1 MRGASS
7 GIGCG
12 YHGAMEMLSLTGEC
26 KGLKFVRNAV
36 VLLLVCGQPGSAQ
49 TPSPN
54 LRTSYWPAQWIS
66 CPQAPPRD
74 LAVCH
79 LRRDFTVNAVPA
91 QALVYVSADNRYQLF
106 LNGQPISR
114 GPSRGDLDHWRF
126 ETVDLAPQLHSGR
139 NVLAAVVWNYGN
151 LAPMAQMSDQTGF
164 LLQAGPGANPDV
176 DTNRSWKTLL
186 DASRRP
192 LQISGVNDYYAA
204 GTGERVD
211 GASYPWGWQ
220 DESYDTA
227 AWLPAAEE
235 GHAGPRG
242 MSDTHSRW
250 MLVSDTLPPQTEA
263 PQRFARVV
271 RSEGVTIPPE
281 FLAGNAPLTI
291 PANTTATILL
301 DQSVETTAYPQLV
314 VSGGQGSRVRV
325 VYAEALVAPDGTKGN
340 RNDTDGK
347 SIHGIADEFL
357 PDGGEHRTFAT
368 LWWRAWRYVQLE
380 IHTGN
385 APLTLEDFRSA
396 FTSYPF
402 REAARF
408 KSNDADL
415 DRIRE
420 VGWRTALLCAHE
432 TYMDSPYYE
441 QLQYIGDTR
450 IQGLISLYIT
460 GDDRL
465 LKNAVELLGDSQT
478 PEGLTQSRYPTAL
491 PQYIPGFSLLWVG
504 MLHDLW
510 WYDGQRDLVAPWLPN
525 ARAVLGWYERHL
537 APTGLLGRLEWWP
550 FVDWAD
556 QFPGG
561 VPPHEADGQSAAQSL
576 QLAMA
581 LEEAADLESAFGQPS
596 EAQRDRALAAKI
608 DAAVFHLCWDGQRH
622 LLADTPQKG
631 SFSQQTNT
639 LGVLTGAIPPAL
651 QAQTMER
658 TLRDSSLTQASYY
671 FQFYLFRAMRKAGL
685 GDRYLEQL
693 KPWRQMLSDGLST
706 FAETPGNPRSDC
718 HAWSAHPLIDLLAT
732 VAGIE
737 PAAPGFARI
746 RIAPHLGELRTLE
759 ASMPSPHGTVTANYR
774 LAGGKLTADLTL
786 PSGVTGE
793 FVWNGHTV
801 ALHAGVQHIEVPVG
815 PASTRASLQ
824 SAAGYPPPQG

>member
-1 MRGASS
+1 MDRK
-7 GIGCG
+7 
-12 YHGAMEMLSLTGEC
+12 SLHPA
-26 KGLKFVRNAV
+26 RNRFQLPRRLFI
-36 VLLLVCGQPGSAQ
+36 LLLAFPGSAAVRAQ
-49 TPSPN
+49 ELPPA
-54 LRTSYWPAQWIS
+54 LRANGWPAQWIA

-74 LAVCH
+74 VAVCY
-79 LRRDFTVNAVPA
+79 LRKAFTVDAVPA
-91 QALVYVSADNRYQLF
+91 HAFVYVSADNRYQLF
-106 LNGQPISR
+106 LNGQPLSR

-139 NVLAAVVWNYGN
+139 NLLAAVVWNYGD
-151 LAPMAQMSDQTGF
+151 LAPMAQMSGQTGF
-164 LLQAGPGANPDV
+164 LLQAGPGASPALNTD
-176 DTNRSWKTLL
+176 RSWKTLL
-186 DASRRP
+186 DHSRRP

-204 GTGERVD
+204 GTGERLD
-211 GASYPWGWQ
+211 GAAYPWGWQ
-220 DESYDTA
+220 SESFSDS
-227 AWLPAAEE
+227 AWLPAGEE
-235 GHAGPRG
+235 GRAGPRG

-250 MLVSDTLPPQTEA
+250 MLVPDTLPPQTET
-263 PQRFARVV
+263 PQRFAHVV
-271 RSEGVTIPPE
+271 RTDGIAVSTA
-281 FLAGNAPLTI
+281 FLTGDAPLTI
-291 PANTTATILL
+291 PANTTATILF
-301 DQSVETTAYPQLV
+301 DQNVETTAYPQLV
-314 VSGGQGSRVRV
+314 VSGGQGSHVRI
-325 VYAEALVAPDGTKGN
+325 VYAEALYAPDGAKGN

-357 PDGGEHRTFAT
+357 PDGGEHRAFSP

-380 IHTGN
+380 IHTDA
-385 APLTLEDFRSA
+385 APLTLEDFHSA

-402 REAARF
+402 QRVARF
-408 KSNDADL
+408 ASDDPEL
-415 DRIRE
+415 DRIE
-420 VGWRTALLCAHE
+420 QVGWRTALLCAHE

-450 IQGLISLYIT
+450 IQGLISLYVT

-465 LKNAVELLGDSQT
+465 LRNAVELLGDSQT

-510 WYDGQRDLVAPWLPN
+510 WYDGRRDVIAPWLPN
-525 ARAVLGWYERHL
+525 ARAVLAWYQRHL
-537 APTGLLGRLEWWP
+537 APSGLLGRLEWWP

-576 QLAMA
+576 QFAMA
-581 LEEAADLESAFGQPS
+581 LQEAADLETAFGEPS

-608 DAAVFHLCWDGQRH
+608 DAAVFRLCWDSQRH
-622 LLADTPQKG
+622 LLADTPQKS

-651 QAQTMER
+651 QAPAIER
-658 TLRDSSLTQASYY
+658 TLSDPSLTQASYY
-671 FQFYLFRAMRKAGL
+671 FRFYLFRAMRKAGL
-685 GDRYLEQL
+685 GERYLAQL
-693 KPWRQMLSDGLST
+693 GPWRQMLADGLST

-737 PAAPGFARI
+737 PAAPGFARV
-746 RIAPHLGELRTLE
+746 RIAPHPGDLHLLE
-759 ASMPSPHGTVTANYR
+759 ASMPTPHGVVAAKYSV
-774 LAGGKLTADLTL
+774 ASGKLAADVTL
-786 PSGVTGE
+786 PSGVAGD

-801 ALHAGVQHIEVPVG
+801 VLHPGTQHLVLPAQ
-815 PASTRASLQ
+815 PASARASMQ
-824 SAAGYPPPQG
+824 PAAPRG